1 MTYLPSGASADEA
14 ETFLASYPDMEAI
27 DIVMTDC
34 HGIGRGKIIRRH
46 ELHSLYRSG
55 RAMPSSLFGQD
66 VAGDDVEASGQVMAD
81 GGGDKRCFPLPGTLG
96 FLPATGRGQVLVSM
110 FGDGERPHPAEP
122 RFALVTQMERARRAG
137 YAPMGAFEL
146 EFYLIDK
153 EVGANGERQPA
164 RYALTGRRSP
174 YRNTMAVDELDEMAP
189 FFEAVYAGA
198 RHVGLT
204 LESLIS
210 EYAAGQYELTIRY
223 RDLLQAA
230 DDVIIAKRLIRMTA
244 RRFGMEACFMAKPF
258 GQQAGSGMHLHLSL
272 AGPSGGNLFA
282 DADDGSLSPLMV
294 HAIGGIRR
302 TIGDTMLVL
311 APFLNSW
318 RRFASTSYSPVS
330 DDWGIEDRT
339 VAIRVPASGGVAR
352 HFEHRVAGVD
362 SNPYLVAAVT
372 LAGAIDGIVERIDP
386 GPATSGDA
394 GRGGETLPR
403 SWLDAIDRADR
414 SPFVREV
421 LGEDLHRAFVAVKRA
436 EHQRLA
442 STVTEIEWELYGHVV

>member
-1 MTYLPSGASADEA
+1 MIYLPSGASADEA
-14 ETFLASYPDMEAI
+14 ETFLATYPEAEAI
-27 DIVMTDC
+27 DVVMTDC

-46 ELHSLYRSG
+46 ELQSLYRSG

-66 VAGDDVEASGQVMAD
+66 VTGDDVEESGQVLTD

-96 FLPATGRGQVLVSM
+96 FLPSTGRGQVLVSM
-110 FGDGERPHPAEP
+110 YDESGQPYSADP
-122 RFALVTQMERARRAG
+122 RFALVAQMERARQSG

-153 EVGANGERQPA
+153 EAGPAGDRRPA

-198 RHVGLT
+198 RHLDLT

-210 EYAAGQYELTIRY
+210 EYAPGQYELTIKY
-223 RDLLQAA
+223 RDLLRAA
-230 DDVIIAKRLIRMTA
+230 DDVIVAKRLIRTTA

-258 GQQAGSGMHLHLSL
+258 GGEAGSGMHLHLSL
-272 AGPSGGNLFA
+272 AGQAGENLFA
-282 DADDGSLSPLMV
+282 DIDGDKLNPLMLQ
-294 HAIGGIRR
+294 AIGGIRR

-318 RRFASTSYSPVS
+318 RRFASTSYSPAS
-330 DDWGIEDRT
+330 DDWGVEDRT
-339 VAIRVPASGGVAR
+339 VAIRVPASGGNAR

-372 LAGAIDGIVERIDP
+372 LAGALDGIAGKIDP
-386 GPATSGDA
+386 GPAKSGVDPA
-394 GRGGETLPR
+394 DGATLPR
-403 SWLDAIDRADR
+403 SWLDAIDRAER
-414 SPFVREV
+414 SPFVEEV
-421 LGEDLHRAFVAVKRA
+421 LGKDLHRAFIAVKKA
-436 EHQRLA
+436 EYQRLA
-442 STVTEIEWELYGHVV
+442 STVTEVEWALYGHVV